1 MDGRP
6 DPSIHPT
13 TSPYHL
19 ACMRG
24 RAASSPTRPLVF
36 RTGAPPGAP
45 STSPTAVAEPGP
57 STRPPAAFWLLAAIN
72 VLVGGMVGLE
82 RTVVPLLGRDVF
94 GLDASAALAAF
105 VISFGVAKAVFNLFA
120 GAWADRIGRRQ
131 VLRIG
136 WALGLPIPLLLIWAP
151 SWPWIVAANVLLGIN
166 QALTWSMTVNMMI
179 DLVPAH
185 RRGFA
190 AGINEFAGYAG
201 VSLLAFLTG
210 LIAAS
215 HGLRPE
221 PFYLGIGVSVLGL
234 VLSFMVRETAPSS
247 RPSPLRWVPRV
258 GVPSL
263 LGAATNLK
271 DGLVWLALPLMM
283 TTRGFDLVQVG
294 AVAGLYP
301 LVWAGGQI
309 VFGPLSDRYGRR
321 RLILPG
327 MLLQALGLLAMAVL
341 PTFGGLLAAAV
352 VLGLGTGMVY
362 PTLIALVADRV
373 PLAERATALGVYRF
387 FRDGGYALG
396 AIVATLSLGGIA
408 GVIAAV
414 GVALGLT
421 TYAVWRRV

>member
-1 MDGRP
+1 MAD
-6 DPSIHPT
+6 
-13 TSPYHL
+13 
-19 ACMRG
+19 
-24 RAASSPTRPLVF
+24 
-36 RTGAPPGAP
+36 
-45 STSPTAVAEPGP
+45 PGP
-57 STRPPAAFWLLAAIN
+57 SARPPAAFWLLAAIN

-94 GLDASAALAAF
+94 GLEAGSALAAF

-120 GAWADRIGRRQ
+120 GAWADRFGRRQ
-131 VLRIG
+131 VLRVG
-136 WALGLPIPLLLIWAP
+136 WAVGLPIPLLLIWAP
-151 SWPWIVAANVLLGIN
+151 SWSWIVAANVLLGVN
-166 QALTWSMTVNMMI
+166 QALTWSMTVNMMV
-179 DLVPAH
+179 DLVPAN

-190 AGINEFAGYAG
+190 AGVNEFAGYVG

-215 HGLRPE
+215 YGLRPA

-234 VLSFMVRETAPSS
+234 LLSFLVRETAPGTQ
-247 RPSPLRWVPRV
+247 PSPLRWVRGV

-283 TTRGFDLVQVG
+283 TAQGFDLVQVG
-294 AVAGLYP
+294 AVAGVYP

-321 RLILPG
+321 LLILAG
-327 MLLQALGLLAMAVL
+327 MLLQALGLIALATL
-341 PTFGGLLAAAV
+341 PTFAGLLGAAV

-373 PLAERATALGVYRF
+373 PPTDRATALGVYRF

-396 AIVATLSLGGIA
+396 AVVATLSFGGIA

-421 TYAVWRRV
+421 TYAVRKRV

>member
-1 MDGRP
+1 
-6 DPSIHPT
+6 
-13 TSPYHL
+13 
-19 ACMRG
+19 
-24 RAASSPTRPLVF
+24 
-36 RTGAPPGAP
+36 
-45 STSPTAVAEPGP
+45 
-57 STRPPAAFWLLAAIN
+57 LLAAIN

-82 RTVVPLLGRDVF
+82 RTVVPLMGRDVF
-94 GLDASAALAAF
+94 GLEAGSALAAF

-131 VLRIG
+131 VLRVG
-136 WALGLPIPLLLIWAP
+136 WVLGLPIPLLLIWAP
-151 SWPWIVAANVLLGIN
+151 SWSWIVAANVLLGVN
-166 QALTWSMTVNMMI
+166 QALTWSMTVNMMV
-179 DLVPAH
+179 DLVPAN

-190 AGINEFAGYAG
+190 AGVNEFAGYVG

-215 HGLRPE
+215 YGLRPA

-234 VLSFMVRETAPSS
+234 LLSFLVRETGPGTK
-247 RPSPLRWVPRV
+247 PSPLRWVPGV

-283 TTRGFDLVQVG
+283 TAQGFDLVQVG
-294 AVAGLYP
+294 AVAGVYP

-321 RLILPG
+321 LLILPG
-327 MLLQALGLLAMAVL
+327 MLLQALGLLALATL
-341 PTFGGLLAAAV
+341 PTFAGLLGAAV

-373 PLAERATALGVYRF
+373 PPTDRATALGVYRF

-396 AIVATLSLGGIA
+396 AVVATLSFGGIA

-421 TYAVWRRV
+421 TYAVRKRV